1 MGTKNG
7 PHAKGGAHYNILG
20 NTVDITTRD
29 PNAYRKLQ
37 ALERQ
42 GAISGLINEYKY
54 KQAGT
59 TGGHYHFTVTGAA
72 VDAKKAAAQVA
83 PETPTLTG
91 GVSMSDV
98 KETASSE
105 IRQTLAQ
112 LAGIAQNNSKQART
126 KSVIFSAT
134 DVTGSLGV
142 WGITQMNNGVVNIGK

>member
-1 MGTKNG
+1 
-7 PHAKGGAHYNILG
+7 
-20 NTVDITTRD
+20 
-29 PNAYRKLQ
+29 
-37 ALERQ
+37 
-42 GAISGLINEYKY
+42 
-54 KQAGT
+54 
-59 TGGHYHFTVTGAA
+59 
-72 VDAKKAAAQVA
+72 
-83 PETPTLTG
+83 
-91 GVSMSDV
+91 MSDV